1 MSMEATFLLRNA
13 ANGIRKPWPSS
24 AGIPN
29 ARSADSRKPTGRWQQ
44 SERGRTGESLPEQVE
59 RAQRMRLPGSV
70 VLWAGRLQMKRFLA
84 LAFIAMLAQAAQA
97 QSWPSQP
104 VHVIV
109 PASPGSSLDVVARVL
124 GEQLHAQWKQ
134 AVVVESKP
142 GAGGMLGMGA
152 VAKAPADGFTLG
164 VGFNGPVAIAPLLYR
179 RMAYDPAKDLV
190 PVVLTTSQPN
200 VLAVAATHPANT
212 VAEFVAWAKQQDGKL
227 LYASVGTGSS
237 SHLTMELFKS
247 VAGFAGTHVPYKGSP
262 EAAMSVVTGETHA
275 IFAVEP
281 ALLPFLQSGQLKLLA
296 ATSRDRTANLPNLP
310 TVAESGYP
318 DVQSLAWNGLFAPAG
333 TPAAVIDKINSDV
346 NAALADPGVREL
358 LLKQGLV
365 PGGGRPTDFKTLVE
379 SESRKWGPLIAAK
392 IKPIE

>member
-1 MSMEATFLLRNA
+1 MNMHR
-13 ANGIRKPWPSS
+13 I
-24 AGIPN
+24 
-29 ARSADSRKPTGRWQQ
+29 
-44 SERGRTGESLPEQVE
+44 V
-59 RAQRMRLPGSV
+59 
-70 VLWAGRLQMKRFLA
+70 A
-84 LAFIAMLAQAAQA
+84 LAVVALLTHGAAAQP
-97 QSWPSQP
+97 WPSQP
-104 VHVIV
+104 VRLVV
-109 PASPGSSLDVVARVL
+109 PASPGSSLDVIARVL
-124 GEQLHAQWKQ
+124 GEKLRPRWNQP
-134 AVVVESKP
+134 VVIEDKA
-142 GAGGMLGMGA
+142 GAGGMLGMNA
-152 VAKAPADGFTLG
+152 VARAAADGHTLG
-164 VGFNGPVAIAPLLYR
+164 IGFNGPIAFAPHLYR
-179 RMAYDPAKDLV
+179 HMSYDPAKDLL
-190 PVVLTTSQPN
+190 PIVLTTSQPN
-200 VLAVAATHPANT
+200 VLAVAASHPAKD
-212 VAEFVAWAKQQDGKL
+212 VAAFVAWAKQQEGKL

-296 ATSRDRTANLPNLP
+296 ATSRDRTANLPTLP
-310 TVAESGYP
+310 SVAESGYP
-318 DVQSLAWNGLFAPAG
+318 DVQSLAWNGLFAPGA

-365 PGGGRPTDFKTLVE
+365 PGGGTPTDFKTLVE